1 MSITFS
7 TCFYPLKNK
16 FTNNIYFEWMD
27 NMLSQVN
34 QYYLVIY
41 TDKDT
46 KPFFDKYANANANIR
61 IVIKPMEE
69 FTLYT
74 YKDKWISNHERNYEL
89 KNRVSWEVNMLWN
102 EKIHF
107 VHETMKN
114 KYFDET
120 EFYGWCD
127 IGYFRNR
134 PNDMKKSELINWARP
149 EKINEMITNKN
160 RVYYALINNNSDY
173 ISALFKVIQNK
184 NAVGL
189 PKVPIPAHQCSIAGG
204 FFISHKNKLEE
215 WRDYYYSQLELYF
228 KHDYLVK
235 DDQIIIADCI
245 FSRMKDFKLIRENR
259 PEYDNWFLF
268 QRLLA

>member
-16 FTNNIYFEWMD
+16 FTNQHYYTWID

-34 QYYLVIY
+34 NYYLVVY
-41 TDKDT
+41 TDKET
-46 KPFFDKYANANANIR
+46 KPFFDKYANANSKIR
-61 IVIKPMEE
+61 VVIKPMEE
-69 FTLYT
+69 FKLYS
-74 YKDKWISNHERNYEL
+74 YKDKWISNHERNHEL
-89 KNRVSWEVNMLWN
+89 NKKVSWEVNMLWN

-107 VHETMKN
+107 VHETMTN

-134 PNDMKKSELINWARP
+134 PNDMKNSELSHWAHP
-149 EKINEMITNKN
+149 EKINKMITDKN
-160 RVYYALINNNSDY
+160 RVYYAMINNNSDY

-184 NAVGL
+184 NAFGL
-189 PKVPIPAHQCSIAGG
+189 PKDPIPAHQSSIAGG
-204 FFISHKNKLEE
+204 FFISHKSKLES
-215 WRDYYYSQLELYF
+215 WRDYYYSKLDLYF

-245 FSRMKDFKLIRENR
+245 FSRMRDFKLVRENR
-259 PEYDNWFLF
+259 HEYDNWFLF
-268 QRLLA
+268 QRFLA